1 MNLIVLATALIVSLI
16 VFWATRGANDKF
28 AQAEAD
34 FWEKERA
41 ANSVRRK
48 SLDDLDYLTI
58 PMDKL
63 PVNLY
68 TDNDTIASCI
78 DTIGELSKSPVVNL
92 TGISNTDLKMKYGAP
107 NINILSAADANYTR
121 LVQAIS
127 YLAADYIDHQHITEA
142 RQLLE
147 YGVSIGTDSKRTYLM
162 LASIYKEEGHS
173 EKIQDL
179 IESANK
185 IESLLRESIITSLTK
200 MSSEE

>member
-1 MNLIVLATALIVSLI
+1 MNLIVLATALIISLI

-28 AQAEAD
+28 AQAEAE

-48 SLDDLDYLTI
+48 PLDDLNYLTI

-63 PVNLY
+63 PVNLH

-107 NINILSAADANYTR
+107 NITLLTLYDQRYTLLASTLQKWANELISLNETDAART
-121 LVQAIS
+121 V
-127 YLAADYIDHQHITEA
+127 
-142 RQLLE
+142 LE
-147 YGVSIGTDSKRTYLM
+147 YAVSTGTDVSGTYKA
-162 LASIYKEEGHS
+162 LASIYDSYGDKDS
-173 EKIQDL
+173 
-179 IESANK
+179 
-185 IESLLRESIITSLTK
+185 ITSLIPIAQSLNTPMK
-200 MSSEE
+200 DSIIRSLNEYLA

>member
-28 AQAEAD
+28 AQAEAE

-48 SLDDLDYLTI
+48 PLDDLDYLTI

-63 PVNLY
+63 PVNLH

-107 NINILSAADANYTR
+107 NITLLTLYDQRYTLLASTLQKWANELISLNETDAARA
-121 LVQAIS
+121 V
-127 YLAADYIDHQHITEA
+127 
-142 RQLLE
+142 LE
-147 YGVSIGTDSKRTYLM
+147 YAVSTRTDVSGTYKA
-162 LASIYKEEGHS
+162 LASIYDSNDDKDS
-173 EKIQDL
+173 ISKL
-179 IESANK
+179 IPIAQ
-185 IESLLRESIITSLTK
+185 SLNTPMKDSIIRSLN
-200 MSSEE
+200 EYLA

>member
-28 AQAEAD
+28 AQAEAE

-63 PVNLY
+63 PVNLH

-107 NINILSAADANYTR
+107 NITLLTLYDQRYTLLASTLQKWANELISLNETDAARA
-121 LVQAIS
+121 V
-127 YLAADYIDHQHITEA
+127 
-142 RQLLE
+142 LE
-147 YGVSIGTDSKRTYLM
+147 YAVSTGTDVSGTYKS
-162 LASIYKEEGHS
+162 LASIYDSRGDKDS
-173 EKIQDL
+173 IRKL
-179 IESANK
+179 IPVA
-185 IESLLRESIITSLTK
+185 ESLNTPLKDSIISSLNGYLN
-200 MSSEE
+200 